1 MAVTWTIKGEAG
13 RSVGAAERELSSMQ
27 MQGISPSFA
36 SLASDGISW
45 QTWLRNTS
53 QIPGLVPDYGQKIT
67 LYRNGERYFC
77 GHVTLRK
84 PLYTA
89 DRFGYSL
96 RVDGPW
102 WWLAKTSISS
112 VVPDQ
117 SSAASERAMYIFPT
131 ATVRTNLI
139 GLIYRAI
146 ALGLPISEGS
156 IASTFA
162 IQRLAL
168 SEKKFS
174 EAFAELMGWIPDGIL
189 YFDYSGPDDTHPA
202 LCVQRRATATTI
214 TINPAGVCTP
224 KIDLTPR
231 EDLLVEELSVYY
243 ARRETVDNKR
253 LTVWGSETA
262 GELTSGLPRRQL
274 VTTSGPELSL
284 WLPQDFTDS
293 VVVRSSLLKDLTGR
307 VKGEL
312 FQQYDERLR
321 AANASGFLCAPF
333 TDPDRVG
340 GPYTLQ
346 AVGTRITDADGNEID
361 PAYAYYLTAGEAKE
375 WWTKDGIEFVRARV
389 TATIYNT
396 LVHDFSTVPDPP
408 LWYQLIG
415 GNVVSYSVS
424 TPSGMKVRHIWST
437 TMSVSVPL
445 VKKHWAA
452 DTTLIRAE
460 DWGWFNPPAG
470 LAANLLS
477 TQNYVPI
484 EGSLEVVLDDPG
496 PGNACGCAVN
506 MSGFLPETAN
516 MRAMVSGYSVN
527 LRTGATSYRFT
538 PPDRLSFRDL
548 VNRFRQ
554 SGADN
559 IYYLVDSVS
568 GDPGENPPPDPELE
582 VPVGPENAIIF
593 NGEYLMFDG
602 DYITFTPTPETA
614 LSFNGEVL
622 TFNGNPI
629 TFTPDP

>member
-45 QTWLRNTS
+45 QVWLRNTS

-67 LYRNGERYFC
+67 LYRNGVRYFC

-84 PLYTA
+84 PLFTA
-89 DRFGYSL
+89 ERFGYSL
-96 RVDGPW
+96 RVEGPW

-117 SSAASERAMYIFPT
+117 SSTASERAMYVFPA

-139 GLIYRAI
+139 ALIYRAI

-174 EAFAELMGWIPDGIL
+174 EAFAELMGWITDGIL
-189 YFDYSGPDDTHPA
+189 YFDYSGADDTHPA

-214 TINPAGVCTP
+214 TINPAAVCTP

-231 EDLLVEELSVYY
+231 EDLLVEELSIYY
-243 ARRETVDNKR
+243 ARRATVDNKR
-253 LTVWGSETA
+253 LTVWDSETA

-293 VVVRSSLLKDLTGR
+293 VTVRSAPINAVDIIGR
-307 VKGEL
+307 FE
-312 FQQYDERLR
+312 ERIR
-321 AANASGFLCAPF
+321 AAGGTFG
-333 TDPDRVG
+333 VG
-340 GPYTLQ
+340 GFTEATSSGTFTLPHIT
-346 AVGTRITDADGNEID
+346 TRVVDVEGNPVD
-361 PAYAYYLTAGEAKE
+361 PAYSYYLAVGEPKD
-375 WWTKDGIEFVRARV
+375 WWVKDGVEHVKGRLA
-389 TATIYNT
+389 ATIYGVDLAPAGVGSYT
-396 LVHDFSTVPDPP
+396 AVPPK
-408 LWYQLIG
+408 WFEIIG
-415 GNVVSYSVS
+415 GQVYTYSVLILGLLRS
-424 TPSGMKVRHIWST
+424 KWVYST
-437 TMSVSVPL
+437 TVSVPVVL
-445 VKKHWAA
+445 VKKHWPE

-460 DWGWFNPPAG
+460 DWGWFNPPPG
-470 LAANLLS
+470 LAANLLA
-477 TQNYVPI
+477 TQNHVPV
-484 EGSLEVVLDDPG
+484 EGSIDVVLDDPG

-506 MSGFLPETAN
+506 VSGFLPETAN

-527 LRTGATSYRFT
+527 LRTGATSYRFN
-538 PPDRLSFRDL
+538 PPDRLAYRDL

-582 VPVGPENAIIF
+582 VPVGPPNALTY

-602 DYITFTPTPETA
+602 DYITFTPTPENAPT
-614 LSFNGEVL
+614 FNGAIL
-622 TFNGNPI
+622 TFNGAAL
-629 TFTPDP
+629 TFTPSP